1 MKMTSFDTV
10 GSELKFEYD
19 ETQGYDWN
27 FDKWLRW
34 TNREHRKYKEPEY
47 TREQGQP
54 IFEELFIN
62 LNVDK

>member
-27 FDKWLRW
+27 FEKWLR
-34 TNREHRKYKEPEY
+34 
-47 TREQGQP
+47 
-54 IFEELFIN
+54 
-62 LNVDK
+62 

>member
-1 MKMTSFDTV
+1 MTDTV

-27 FDKWLRW
+27 FEKWLRW

-47 TREQGQP
+47 TKGQP